1 MFRWRRLCVT
11 TAGRV
16 LNSDWGAHYVT
27 CVYRNA
33 GLCVVVVRARNRGVM
48 RVGRCMGSGNQ
59 VRIMKITRNPTPKH
73 RNYSNG
79 EHKGEEEKEE
89 KHSDSP

>member
-1 MFRWRRLCVT
+1 M
-11 TAGRV
+11 A
-16 LNSDWGAHYVT
+16 
-27 CVYRNA
+27 
-33 GLCVVVVRARNRGVM
+33 RARNRGVM

-79 EHKGEEEKEE
+79 VHKGEEEKEE
-89 KHSDSP
+89 ERSEDP